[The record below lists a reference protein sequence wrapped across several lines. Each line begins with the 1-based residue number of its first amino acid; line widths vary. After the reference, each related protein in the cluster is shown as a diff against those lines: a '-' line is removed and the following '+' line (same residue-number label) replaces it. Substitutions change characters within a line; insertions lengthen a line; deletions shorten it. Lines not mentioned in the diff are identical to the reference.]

1 VRDQLLNAHEFALR
15 EVQLHV
21 GRHLLEL
28 VNELL
33 GRRAQ
38 DVVDL
43 VNLVELIFTGKEW
56 VERQDFKKYAP
67 HAPNVHFVTVVAIRH
82 QALRRAVP
90 PGRNVLSEGRFV
102 VESPAAAQ
110 VCEFYC
116 LRSQQNVLR
125 FNVSV
130 KNAVAVHVFYRLEQL
145 VHIVLNFG
153 FW

>member
-1 VRDQLLNAHEFALR
+1 MRDQLLNAHEFALR

-33 GRRAQ
+33 RRRAQ
-38 DVVDL
+38 DVVYL
-43 VNLVELIFTGKEW
+43 VDLVELIFTGKEW

-90 PGRNVLSEGRFV
+90 PRTDVLCIGLLAVDATTASEV
-102 VESPAAAQ
+102 SQLHLIVHEQ
-110 VCEFYC
+110 NILWFY
-116 LRSQQNVLR
+116 
-125 FNVSV
+125 VSMENSIPV
-130 KNAVAVHVFYRLEQL
+130 
-145 VHIVLNFG
+145 
-153 FW
+153 